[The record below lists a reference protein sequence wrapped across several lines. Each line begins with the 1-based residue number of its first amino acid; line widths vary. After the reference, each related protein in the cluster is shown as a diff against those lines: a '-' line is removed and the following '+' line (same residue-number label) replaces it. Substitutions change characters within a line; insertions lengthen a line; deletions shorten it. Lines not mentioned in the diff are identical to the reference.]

1 MTQKNGHM
9 AVEATHE
16 GIPDD
21 DLKPEAF
28 SQTQLDVLVQLDP
41 DTQEKIRQGYP
52 IVIGDLTTGNSISFN
67 LHNVRPSKYQLEGFA
82 RAILPAILRDFQ
94 DPEFKKEYEK
104 WRAEHRPATSKQRKG
119 RKSSKKISE

>member
-1 MTQKNGHM
+1 MTQKEGHM

-16 GIPDD
+16 GISDD
-21 DLKPEAF
+21 ELRPEEF
-28 SQTQLDVLVQLDP
+28 SQAQMDVLAQLDP
-41 DTQEKIRQGYP
+41 DTQEKIRKGYP
-52 IVIGDLTTGNSISFN
+52 IIIGDLTTGNSISFN

-104 WRAEHRPATSKQRKG
+104 WRAEHQTTTNKHRKG
-119 RKSSKKISE
+119 RRKTGK